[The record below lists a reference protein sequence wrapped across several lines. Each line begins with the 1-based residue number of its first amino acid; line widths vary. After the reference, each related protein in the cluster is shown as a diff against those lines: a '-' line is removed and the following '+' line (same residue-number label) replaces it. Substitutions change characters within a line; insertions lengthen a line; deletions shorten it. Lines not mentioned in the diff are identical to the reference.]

1 MSRAKR
7 FKRFSICFVALLV
20 PAAAI
25 WSQDKPQTNRE
36 SELVIPKNCRVR
48 LIDRVTLASD
58 RPGVV
63 DFVEPREGDVV
74 ELGAK
79 VAALRA
85 DVARAALAVAQKKT
99 ENDIEIRFSKKA
111 AELADV
117 EHQKAL
123 DTNRN
128 VGKTIPDIEVRRLKL
143 AAEKGALQIEQADH
157 DHSLAKL
164 ALEQARAEL
173 DAHEVFAPFGGLVTK
188 VHKLKGEAVRQ
199 GDPILDLV
207 STDRVRIEGDI
218 DLSQVWQIRR
228 GDPVTVRLD
237 VPDYEL
243 NEERLTFSGK
253 VVFIDVLV
261 NPVSGLVRIWAECEN
276 KDNILRDGLTTHMT
290 IVPHS
295 AAPPRTASKRK

>member
-1 MSRAKR
+1 MTRAKR
-7 FKRFSICFVALLV
+7 FTLCSVCFLALLA

-25 WSQDKPQTNRE
+25 WSQDKPQPNRD

-58 RPGVV
+58 RPGIV
-63 DFVEPREGDVV
+63 DFVTPREGDEV
-74 ELGAK
+74 ESGSK

-85 DVARAALAVAQKKT
+85 EVARAALAVAQKKA
-99 ENDIEIRFSKKA
+99 ENDIEVRFSTKA
-111 AELADV
+111 SELADV

-143 AAEKGALQIEQADH
+143 AAEKGVLQIEQADH
-157 DHSLAKL
+157 DHTLAGL
-164 ALEQARAEL
+164 ALDQARAEL
-173 DAHEVFAPFGGLVTK
+173 DAHEVFAPFGGVVTK

-218 DLSQVWQIRR
+218 ELSQVWQIRR

-237 VPDYEL
+237 VPEFDL
-243 NEERLTFSGK
+243 NEERMSFSGRI
-253 VVFIDVLV
+253 VFIDVLV
-261 NPVSGLVRIWAECEN
+261 NPVNGLVRIWAECEN
-276 KDNILRDGLTTHMT
+276 KDNVLREGMTTHMT